1 MRTLISEC
9 PNKPDASAWRLI
21 YQPQGA
27 SPRFLKLLLIFP
39 TLLLITCST
48 ATAQSSIDR
57 VQRRTGLDSGT
68 ITATTPLGITLDKE
82 GVASKIAAEEIEW
95 IQFAGE
101 PTALNTARSQ
111 FNRERYDDAT
121 ETLKKISAASLT
133 RPEVKQE
140 FEFLT
145 AATDAHLALA
155 GKGDLK
161 QSATTLGSFVS
172 TNKTSFHI
180 PAVLE
185 LLGDVYLAG
194 GDEADAR
201 IKYET
206 LAKAPAPHYKAR
218 SALLVGQLLLAQKK
232 YDEAI
237 PQFEASL
244 AAAGTSPV
252 NTDERRDATFGRAIA
267 LSGSKKLV
275 EGTDAVK
282 QLIARTQLDD
292 TVTLA
297 QGYNALGECYLAG
310 GDNHSARD
318 AFLHVDLLFP
328 TAANEHAHSLYR
340 LTEVWKDLRQP
351 TRAQDAQQR
360 LADEYP
366 LSRWAGR

>member
-1 MRTLISEC
+1 MRASLILS
-9 PNKPDASAWRLI
+9 
-21 YQPQGA
+21 
-27 SPRFLKLLLIFP
+27 LLLLMLTNGIA
-39 TLLLITCST
+39 I
-48 ATAQSSIDR
+48 AQSTIDR

-82 GVASKIAAEEIEW
+82 GVASKIAAEEIQW

-101 PTALNTARSQ
+101 PTELNTARSQ
-111 FNRERYDDAT
+111 FNRGRYDDAAQL
-121 ETLKKISAASLT
+121 LKKINPASLT

-140 FEFLT
+140 FDYFL
-145 AATDAHLALA
+145 AAVKAYLALA

-161 QSATTLGSFVS
+161 QSATALSQFLS
-172 TNKTSFHI
+172 THKNSYHI

-201 IKYET
+201 QKYET

-218 SALLVGQLLLAQKK
+218 SALLVGQLLLSQKK
-232 YDEAI
+232 YDEALA
-237 PQFEASL
+237 QFDAAL

-252 NTDERRDATFGRAIA
+252 NANERRDATFGRAIS
-267 LSGSKKLV
+267 LSGLGKLV
-275 EGTDAVK
+275 EGTNIVK
-282 QLIARTQLDD
+282 EFMARAKLDD

-328 TAANEHAHSLYR
+328 TVVNEHAHSLYR

-360 LADEYP
+360 LSDEYP

>member
-1 MRTLISEC
+1 MRMPLFRSMIVLTLI
-9 PNKPDASAWRLI
+9 NGVAI
-21 YQPQGA
+21 
-27 SPRFLKLLLIFP
+27 
-39 TLLLITCST
+39 
-48 ATAQSSIDR
+48 AQSSIDR

-82 GVASKIAAEEIEW
+82 GVATKIAAEEIEW
-95 IQFAGE
+95 IQFASE

-111 FNRERYDDAT
+111 FNRGRYDDAA
-121 ETLKKISAASLT
+121 ETLKKISATSLT

-140 FEFLT
+140 FDFLS
-145 AATDAHLALA
+145 AAANAHLALA

-161 QSATTLGSFVS
+161 QSATALGQFVS

-201 IKYET
+201 IKFET

-218 SALLVGQLLLAQKK
+218 SALLVGQLLLKQKK
-232 YDEAI
+232 YEEALA
-237 PQFEASL
+237 QFDAAL

-252 NTDERRDATFGRAIA
+252 NADERRDAAFGRAIA
-267 LSGSKKLV
+267 LSGTKKLV
-275 EGTDAVK
+275 EGTDIVK

-292 TVTLA
+292 TAALA

-328 TAANEHAHSLYR
+328 TAATEHAHSLYR

-360 LADEYP
+360 LVDEYP

>member
-1 MRTLISEC
+1 MRTL
-9 PNKPDASAWRLI
+9 
-21 YQPQGA
+21 
-27 SPRFLKLLLIFP
+27 LLLSTILFM
-39 TLLLITCST
+39 LING
-48 ATAQSSIDR
+48 AAIAQSTIDR

-101 PTALNTARSQ
+101 PTELNTARSQ
-111 FNRERYDDAT
+111 FNRGRYDDAAQ
-121 ETLKKISAASLT
+121 TLKKINPASLT
-133 RPEVKQE
+133 RSEVKQE
-140 FEFLT
+140 FEFLS

-155 GKGDLK
+155 GQGDLK
-161 QSATTLGSFVS
+161 QSAAALGSFVS
-172 TNKTSFHI
+172 RNKTSYRI

-201 IKYET
+201 QKYET

-218 SALLVGQLLLAQKK
+218 SALLVGQLLLKQKK
-232 YDEAI
+232 YDEALA
-237 PQFEASL
+237 QFDAAL

-252 NTDERRDATFGRAIA
+252 NTDERRDAAFGRAIA
-267 LSGSKKLV
+267 LSGTKKLV
-275 EGTDAVK
+275 EGTEIVK
-282 QLIARTQLDD
+282 QIIARTKSDD
-292 TVTLA
+292 TVALA

-310 GDNHSARD
+310 NDIHSARD

-328 TAANEHAHSLYR
+328 TASEEHAHSLYR

-351 TRAQDAQQR
+351 TRAQDALQR

>member
-1 MRTLISEC
+1 MRIFLFLSMFLLVQV
-9 PNKPDASAWRLI
+9 NSA
-21 YQPQGA
+21 A
-27 SPRFLKLLLIFP
+27 V
-39 TLLLITCST
+39 
-48 ATAQSSIDR
+48 AQSSIDR
-57 VQRRTGLDSGT
+57 VQRRTGLDSGE
-68 ITATTPLGITLDKE
+68 ITATTPLGITLNKE

-101 PTALNTARSQ
+101 PSELNTARSQ
-111 FNRERYDDAT
+111 FNRGKYDDAA
-121 ETLKKISAASLT
+121 ETLKKVSPASLT
-133 RPEVKQE
+133 RTEVKQE
-140 FEFLT
+140 FDFLS
-145 AATDAHLALA
+145 AASNAHLALA

-161 QSATTLGSFVS
+161 LAATPLAKFVS
-172 TNKTSFHI
+172 TNKTSYHI

-185 LLGDVYLAG
+185 LLGDVYFAG

-201 IKYET
+201 QKYET

-232 YDEAI
+232 YDEALT
-237 PQFEASL
+237 QFDAAL

-252 NTDERRDATFGRAIA
+252 NAAERRDAAFGRAIS
-267 LSGSKKLV
+267 LSGTKRLV
-275 EGTDAVK
+275 EGTNLVK
-282 QLIARTQLDD
+282 EFIVRTKLDD
-292 TVTLA
+292 TVALA

-328 TAANEHAHSLYR
+328 TAADEHAHSLYR
-340 LTEVWKDLRQP
+340 LTGVWKELRQP